1 MFSGINKGPSK
12 CRVEHLHFNF
22 YETVCSKK
30 RTKNKENMQKRLWKT
45 WLFSSVT
52 WLYKSK
58 WLKARIVTC
67 QFSNSSWMQSN
78 IINQH
83 KLAKL
88 KNGVLNPP
96 NRAYFLRSKWQ
107 LDQVFT
113 WTMCC
118 EHDFA
123 HLCSNKNP
131 LSMLETQMQTI
142 QKKREQLTVS
152 SKDTVNEIQ
161 KTHSVHFHSSSVLLY
176 AAVMRK
182 TDV

>member
-1 MFSGINKGPSK
+1 
-12 CRVEHLHFNF
+12 
-22 YETVCSKK
+22 
-30 RTKNKENMQKRLWKT
+30 MQKRLWKT

-58 WLKARIVTC
+58 RLKARIVTC